1 MLTQKCV
8 DAEIPVAIVSAG
20 LTSVIQE
27 FLRLHDK
34 TGTHVYTVS
43 GAYCVCVCVCVRV
56 SE

>member
-34 TGTHVYTVS
+34 TGTQM
-43 GAYCVCVCVCVRV
+43 RP
-56 SE
+56 